1 MRRSPRRGR
10 PARGSAT
17 LVIVLAA
24 VVGLAATP
32 LNAVASAQTPAG
44 RAASPS
50 LHRPATRA
58 AARVVPTVSVIADP
72 ATALVAFQSSC
83 GDDDL
88 LEPGAFVFT
97 RDDPTGPLPVGYTL
111 GGDAVAGRD
120 YAALPGE
127 VAFADGQTSVTVPVE
142 PLPTLSADVVT
153 ATVSARPGYRVGAT
167 GAASV
172 AFHRLIS
179 DCFPNTLWIKNRIR
193 GDAPNPPAFSMRLQ
207 CSGRGGAEEH
217 LLTFTDQTLQTVLVP
232 AVYNNCVLKEI
243 DAGGAASVEYFAKS
257 ATGDATS
264 GPRSARVE
272 FGASGGGYARL
283 QVTNRFSGSCPTTP
297 PNYC

>member
-17 LVIVLAA
+17 LVIVLVA
-24 VVGLAATP
+24 VVGLSAP

-72 ATALVAFQSSC
+72 ATAVVVQQTSC

-88 LEPGAFVFT
+88 IEPGAFVFT

-127 VAFADGQTSVTVPVE
+127 VAFADGQTSVTVPVV
-142 PLPTLSADVVT
+142 PPPTLSGMAVLT
-153 ATVSARPGYRVGAT
+153 AVVSARPGYRVGVT
-167 GAASV
+167 GTASV
-172 AFHRLIS
+172 ALHGVHV

-217 LLTFTDQTLQTVLVP
+217 LLTFTDQTVQTVRVP
-232 AVYNNCVLKEI
+232 ATRNLCVLKEI
-243 DAGGAASVEYFAKS
+243 DAGGAASVEYFARS
-257 ATGDATS
+257 ASGDATS

-272 FGASGGGYARL
+272 FGARGGGYARL
-283 QVTNRFSGSCPTTP
+283 RVTNRFSGSCPTTP

>member
-24 VVGLAATP
+24 VVGLSAP

-44 RAASPS
+44 RVASPS
-50 LHRPATRA
+50 PHGPGTRP

-72 ATALVAFQSSC
+72 ATALVALQSSC

-88 LEPGAFVFT
+88 IEPGAFVFT

-120 YAALPGE
+120 YAALPGA

-142 PLPTLSADVVT
+142 PLPTLSGPSVVT
-153 ATVSARPGYRVGAT
+153 ATVSARPGYRVGASGT
-167 GAASV
+167 ASV
-172 AFHRLIS
+172 AFNFLIA

-193 GDAPNPPAFSMRLQ
+193 GDAPNPAAFSMRLQ

-217 LLTFTDQTLQTVLVP
+217 LLTFTDQTVQTVQVP
-232 AVYNNCVLKEI
+232 ATRNNCVLKEI
-243 DAGGAASVEYFAKS
+243 DAGGAASVEYSARS
-257 ATGDATS
+257 ATADATS

-272 FGASGGGYARL
+272 FRASGGGHARL
-283 QVTNRFSGSCPTTP
+283 RVTNRFSGSCPTTP